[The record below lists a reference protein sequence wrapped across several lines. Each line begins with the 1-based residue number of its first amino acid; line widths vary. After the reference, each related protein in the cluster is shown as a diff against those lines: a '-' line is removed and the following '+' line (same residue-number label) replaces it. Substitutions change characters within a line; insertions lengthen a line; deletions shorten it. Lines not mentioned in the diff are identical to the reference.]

1 MDTFIDKLAQKT
13 VANDMISA
21 NSAAEARENQRLKDQ
36 LASYEEILQEM
47 KQVNLKNIES
57 ASKVSDMISQAGSM
71 PSKEAAPAVDS
82 EEIMTASMRAS
93 EKAIAATK
101 SSTEEI
107 VAALKSNS
115 DSVLEAVKAN
125 AENASGMKAS
135 SEEAID
141 SLKRSADD
149 AVASV
154 KRASDDALLSVSGKA
169 NDSIESLTKAA
180 ESVKEACDSGIEG
193 MKQTSSENVESIKKA
208 SAEATETIKQ
218 ASVDATENIK
228 QASAEATETIK
239 QVVADGL
246 EGIKQA
252 SGDVVKGEAPAMDQT
267 YLDAQ
272 FDDVH
277 EAIHTENVKV
287 YRNVQAAVD
296 DSLADQT
303 KAIRGYIES
312 AGKDGSKLPVV
323 LGVVNFA
330 LDIIILAVLVL
341 HTMGIF

>member
-82 EEIMTASMRAS
+82 EEIMAASMRAS

-101 SSTEEI
+101 NSTEEI

-193 MKQTSSENVESIKKA
+193 MKQTSSENVESIK
-208 SAEATETIKQ
+208 
-218 ASVDATENIK
+218 
-228 QASAEATETIK
+228 
-239 QVVADGL
+239 
-246 EGIKQA
+246 QA

>member
-82 EEIMTASMRAS
+82 EEIMAASMRAS

-193 MKQTSSENVESIKKA
+193 MKQTSSENVESIKQA

-228 QASAEATETIK
+228 QVNK
-239 QVVADGL
+239 D
-246 EGIKQA
+246 
-252 SGDVVKGEAPAMDQT
+252 

>member
-1 MDTFIDKLAQKT
+1 MDTFIDKLAQKN
-13 VANDMISA
+13 VANDMINA

-36 LASYEEILQEM
+36 LAGYEELLQEM

-57 ASKVSDMISQAGSM
+57 ASKVSDMLGEAGSM
-71 PSKEAAPAVDS
+71 PAKEAAPAIDY
-82 EEIMTASMRAS
+82 EEIMAASMRAS

-107 VAALKSNS
+107 VAAVKLNS
-115 DSVLEAVKAN
+115 DSVMEAVKTGS
-125 AENASGMKAS
+125 ENKAS

-154 KRASDDALLSVSGKA
+154 KRASDDAVSSISGKA
-169 NDSIESLTKAA
+169 GDSIDSLTKAA

-193 MKQTSSENVESIKKA
+193 MKQTSADNVESIRQA
-208 SAEATETIKQ
+208 ATEAT
-218 ASVDATENIK
+218 DNIK
-228 QASAEATETIK
+228 QAASDATETIK

-246 EGIKQA
+246 DAIREA
-252 SGDVVKGEAPAMDQT
+252 SGAVVKPDAPAMDQT

-303 KAIRGYIES
+303 KAIRGDIES

-330 LDIIILAVLVL
+330 LDIVILAVLAL
-341 HTMGIF
+341 HAMGIF